1 MRTNATNFI
10 YLNADS
16 QELPF
21 VREHTTM
28 KRFLEGLKKRFDGS
42 QNDTSEDGE
51 QEYVQ
56 IEGTSR
62 KEAAGKVIVR
72 PFVLDDFADTKT
84 ILDALRNQDTVALIN
99 IQPLKDKDIVELK
112 RSINK
117 LKKTVDAIGGDI
129 AGFGDDYIVI
139 TPGFATIWRAP
150 SAKADDL

>member
-1 MRTNATNFI
+1 MR
-10 YLNADS
+10 
-16 QELPF
+16 
-21 VREHTTM
+21 
-28 KRFLEGLKKRFDGS
+28 KFLEAMKKRFDGS
-42 QNDTSEDGE
+42 QGTAYADEGE
-51 QEYVQ
+51 PEYVQ
-56 IEGTSR
+56 IDT
-62 KEAAGKVIVR
+62 AARPATNAKVIVR
-72 PFVLDDFADTKT
+72 PFVLEDFADTKT

-150 SAKADDL
+150 NVKDEEDE